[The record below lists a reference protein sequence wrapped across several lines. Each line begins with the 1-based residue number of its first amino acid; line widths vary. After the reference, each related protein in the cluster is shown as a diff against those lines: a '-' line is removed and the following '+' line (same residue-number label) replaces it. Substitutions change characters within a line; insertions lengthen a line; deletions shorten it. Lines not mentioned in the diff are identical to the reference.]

1 MGVTSYPNEANYEN
15 LPRETLFEAN
25 YSHSIVE
32 QEVMLYPYHKYCD
45 EDDVHAYLIAFLSTW
60 QMSHI
65 SYWLNSKN
73 THVSQ
78 NFEFSLSLVGTIMF
92 VWDTSLPSMSFESIY
107 CRCFLANIGC
117 KKPTQTLLC
126 GVPTPKGEINVPHNH
141 ISIVS
146 PETPVIWA

>member
-1 MGVTSYPNEANYEN
+1 MFLNAS
-15 LPRETLFEAN
+15 TLEHFSMRDSDLQCTLSN
-25 YSHSIVE
+25 VSTCHS
-32 QEVMLYPYHKYCD
+32 
-45 EDDVHAYLIAFLSTW
+45 ST
-60 QMSHI
+60 

-146 PETPVIWA
+146 PETPVIWAWRELFFPCAEHLLERKLLRSQNFELEYFE